1 MQDVS
6 QHLRS
11 SFFILKALRGRLARE
26 IFAGALGWKT
36 CLGGLETLRGRLA
49 PRKPLLSNDMEIG
62 GKTGTSNKNRDAW
75 FMCVAPKLVAGAW
88 VGGEALTF

>member
-1 MQDVS
+1 MQGVS

-11 SFFILKALRGRLARE
+11 SFFILKAFRGRLARE

-49 PRKPLLSNDMEIG
+49 PRKPLLSVGDERY
-62 GKTGTSNKNRDAW
+62 KTAAAS
-75 FMCVAPKLVAGAW
+75 FSAPISVKKVKAP
-88 VGGEALTF
+88 